1 MAQDPAAL
9 AATDG
14 RLPGRRGQATRRRLL
29 ECTSELTATTPWR
42 SIKVIDI
49 ARSAGTSP
57 ATFYQYF
64 ENVEQAILVLAED
77 LTAGAEA
84 LAVLV
89 DGDWSPEAAWR
100 TAGQVVEGFNAYWE
114 ANRSVFRVVELAT
127 EEGDLRFQGLRV
139 RALNAV
145 TVTLARVISA
155 QERPSPA
162 GADPM
167 VVAATLI
174 SMLAHVAAHR
184 YGYEFWGIRTS
195 AMTDSQA
202 RTLYWAV
209 TGQQPPDDAP
219 VPAGQNPTTIRGR
232 TGPAPGGGAGD
243 ARTWPV
249 RKAPNSG

>member
-1 MAQDPAAL
+1 MSAI

-29 ECTSELTATTPWR
+29 DCTAELIATTPWR
-42 SIKVIDI
+42 SITVIDI
-49 ARSAGTSP
+49 ARRAGTSP

-77 LTAGAEA
+77 LTSGAEA
-84 LAVLV
+84 LARLV
-89 DGDWSPEAAWR
+89 DGDWSPEAAWA
-100 TAGQVVEGFNAYWE
+100 TACRVVEGFNRYWE
-114 ANRSVFRVVELAT
+114 DNRSVFRVVELAT

-155 QERPSPA
+155 TGRRSPA
-162 GADPM
+162 GDDPM

-174 SMLAHVAAHR
+174 SMFAHVAAHR
-184 YGYEFWGIRTS
+184 YGYEFWGIRTTS
-195 AMTDSQA
+195 MADSQA

-209 TGQQPPDDAP
+209 TGAT
-219 VPAGQNPTTIRGR
+219 V
-232 TGPAPGGGAGD
+232 
-243 ARTWPV
+243 
-249 RKAPNSG
+249 